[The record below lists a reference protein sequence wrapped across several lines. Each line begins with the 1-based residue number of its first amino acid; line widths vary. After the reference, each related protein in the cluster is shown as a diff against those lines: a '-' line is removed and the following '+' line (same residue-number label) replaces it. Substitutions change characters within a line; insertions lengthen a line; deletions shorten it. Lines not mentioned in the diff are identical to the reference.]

1 MIRAHFQI
9 TSTIFRITREI
20 EQVISTDEGS
30 HAILL
35 CADGGV
41 VYYSAHSYQNC
52 PQSAEGSD
60 GDEARTEIVRSS
72 ASALLELPDL
82 FRQKDVQQHTGSW
95 ALRRVG
101 RQGLVVSDYQAYKI
115 PPPCI

>member
-1 MIRAHFQI
+1 M
-9 TSTIFRITREI
+9 
-20 EQVISTDEGS
+20 ISTDEGS

-52 PQSAEGSD
+52 PQPAEGSD
-60 GDEARTEIVRSS
+60 GDEARTELVRSS

-101 RQGLVVSDYQAYKI
+101 RQGLVVCD
-115 PPPCI
+115 

>member
-1 MIRAHFQI
+1 MIC
-9 TSTIFRITREI
+9 
-20 EQVISTDEGS
+20 TDEGS
-30 HAILL
+30 HALLL

-41 VYYSAHSYQNC
+41 VYYCAPTPAARGHGEEGQRQGGGESD
-52 PQSAEGSD
+52 AEGAA
-60 GDEARTEIVRSS
+60 GGARNG

-101 RQGLVVSDYQAYKI
+101 RQGLVVRKHTDAPLFHSRRT
-115 PPPCI
+115 